1 MPKSESEPEVEVI
14 LNVKNKLTK
23 NIPTPY
29 KATPISSAQALK
41 ERLDWGE
48 PALTI
53 IDIRDHEAYLEE
65 RITGAIPIF
74 DMNKLHKSR
83 EIYVYGNTDQEAA
96 QKVEEFRKSGFESVS
111 QLLGGLPG
119 WKAISGVTE
128 GRAS

>member
-1 MPKSESEPEVEVI
+1 MSKSEAEAQLI
-14 LNVKNKLTK
+14 LDIKEKLTK
-23 NIPTPY
+23 NVPTPY

-53 IDIRDHEAYLEE
+53 IDIRDREAYLEE
-65 RITGAIPIF
+65 RITGAILVF
-74 DMNKLHKSR
+74 DINQLHKSR
-83 EIYVYGNTDQEAA
+83 EIYVYSNTDQEAA
-96 QKVEEFRKSGFESVS
+96 KKVEELRELGFESVS
-111 QLLGGLPG
+111 QLLGGLAG

>member
-1 MPKSESEPEVEVI
+1 MSKSEAEAQLI
-14 LNVKNKLTK
+14 LDLKDKLTK
-23 NIPTPY
+23 NVPTPY

-53 IDIRDHEAYLEE
+53 IDIRDREAYLEE
-65 RITGAIPIF
+65 RITGAILAFNI
-74 DMNKLHKSR
+74 NQLHKSR

-96 QKVEEFRKSGFESVS
+96 KKVEELRESGFESVS

>member
-1 MPKSESEPEVEVI
+1 MSKSEAEAQLI
-14 LNVKNKLTK
+14 LDIKEKLTK
-23 NIPTPY
+23 NVPTPY

-53 IDIRDHEAYLEE
+53 IDIRDREAYLEE
-65 RITGAIPIF
+65 RITGAILVF
-74 DMNKLHKSR
+74 DINQLHKSR

-96 QKVEEFRKSGFESVS
+96 KKVEELREFGFESVS
-111 QLLGGLPG
+111 QLLGGLAG